1 MSEKGRETTKVTRRI
16 EIDMER
22 NRRLFN
28 DSKKKGVVHYDIYV
42 VVRNN
47 KQMVGLELNG

>member
-1 MSEKGRETTKVTRRI
+1 MSEKGRESTKVTRRI

-28 DSKKKGVVHYDIYV
+28 DSKKGVVHYDIYV